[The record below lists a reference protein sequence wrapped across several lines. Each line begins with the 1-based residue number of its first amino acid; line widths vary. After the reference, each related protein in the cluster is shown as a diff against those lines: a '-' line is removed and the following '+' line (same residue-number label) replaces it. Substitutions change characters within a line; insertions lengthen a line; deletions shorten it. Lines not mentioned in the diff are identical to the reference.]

1 MPQSYKWL
9 LPWAVSLSAC
19 TVVNTRARAGDFS
32 TGIIIWRKMPCLQ
45 NQNFPWGNAWFC
57 CFPPSLPFTPS
68 HTGTVTSEFFNF
80 VFLRKKA
87 GLLLVFVFDFRKL
100 HACAWKCHTAAGNA
114 LHKHYCSRSTVKAGN
129 AGAVTGNGHGSV
141 VPGAHTAR
149 SHLVARL
156 LCQQDAL
163 IRASKS
169 SLGLSEKAL
178 TWSLCIYGHRLNGAK
193 SFNSLAFLKGWLLQ
207 C

>member
-80 VFLRKKA
+80 VFLRKKL
-87 GLLLVFVFDFRKL
+87 GCWWFLVLFLTSENSMRV
-100 HACAWKCHTAAGNA
+100 HGNA
-114 LHKHYCSRSTVKAGN
+114 TQLQAMLCTNTTAPAALSRQGT
-129 AGAVTGNGHGSV
+129 
-141 VPGAHTAR
+141 PAR
-149 SHLVARL
+149 WQAMAM
-156 LCQQDAL
+156 AL
-163 IRASKS
+163 
-169 SLGLSEKAL
+169 
-178 TWSLCIYGHRLNGAK
+178 WSLEHTQHEVIWWPGCSASRMPSFGPAK
-193 SFNSLAFLKGWLLQ
+193 TVWACQRRHWHDLYVFMAAD
-207 C
+207 